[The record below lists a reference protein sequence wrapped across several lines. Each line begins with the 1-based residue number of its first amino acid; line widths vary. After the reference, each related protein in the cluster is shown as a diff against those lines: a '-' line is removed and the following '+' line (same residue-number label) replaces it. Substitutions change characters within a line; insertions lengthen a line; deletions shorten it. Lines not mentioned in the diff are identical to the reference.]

1 MYQFDTSALKL
12 VVEILKCMKNIQ
24 NFIEQTQNQCE
35 ENEKLYKCRYP
46 HITHSMNRWNN
57 VKKYKK

>member
-24 NFIEQTQNQCE
+24 NFIEQTQNQC
-35 ENEKLYKCRYP
+35 
-46 HITHSMNRWNN
+46 
-57 VKKYKK
+57 